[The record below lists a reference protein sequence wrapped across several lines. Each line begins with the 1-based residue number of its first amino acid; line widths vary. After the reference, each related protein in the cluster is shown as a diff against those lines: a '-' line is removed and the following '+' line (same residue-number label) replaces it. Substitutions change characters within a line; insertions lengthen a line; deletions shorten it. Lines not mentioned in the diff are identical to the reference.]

1 MTKKR
6 FTPVE
11 PLNVA
16 PMAENV
22 QKKKNPLQGEASPQ
36 QGSFK
41 TLFIISCVAIV
52 VLGYFAFFG
61 RGTTNGSPRTSAAN
75 SEIQI
80 ALGKAYVE
88 LGQVSENV
96 ADPDD
101 ASNKVTFWRFTDI
114 RGSWG
119 YCTVL
124 TMPNPYPNLLLMT
137 DATLKITKVK
147 NMSDFPMAGADRRAE
162 YLDAM
167 MRYENRT
174 LLDFQR
180 LEGSTDEGEV
190 REFREIMRD
199 NIAKALKVMCIDQNG
214 IDWFTQNF
222 PQGIKFS
229 KIGSKLEPWRV
240 TCEDGRE
247 INSSMLA
254 GRKYAFFSASAC
266 GSCRATVTEIS
277 QDMLTKGGMGKDQII
292 FIFTGKPE
300 EKAKIKD
307 MLSGEYLV
315 LDQDQANFC
324 KMISFM
330 EGSPSMMLIDSS
342 GTVFAK
348 ENSTSLNDAEGRAKT
363 LKNFYELR

>member
-11 PLNVA
+11 SLNVT
-16 PMAENV
+16 PVTDNV
-22 QKKKNPLQGEASPQ
+22 QKRKSVSQTDGTSPQ
-36 QGSFK
+36 SNFK

-61 RGTTNGSPRTSAAN
+61 RGSGGSSKTTTAN
-75 SEIQI
+75 SDVQ
-80 ALGKAYVE
+80 AVLGRAYVE

-96 ADPDD
+96 TDPDD
-101 ASNKVTFWRFTDI
+101 SSNKVTFWRFSDI
-114 RGSWG
+114 RGTWG
-119 YCTVL
+119 YCTML

-137 DATLKITKVK
+137 DATLKITKIK

-167 MRYENRT
+167 SRYDNRT
-174 LLDFQR
+174 LLDFQHI
-180 LEGSTDEGEV
+180 EKSTDEGEV
-190 REFREIMRD
+190 RTFREIMRD
-199 NIAKALKVMCIDQNG
+199 SIAKALKVMCIDQNG
-214 IDWFTQNF
+214 IDWFRQNF

-229 KIGSKLEPWRV
+229 KVGTKLEPWRV

-254 GRKYAFFSASAC
+254 GRKYAFLSASAC

-277 QDMLTKGGMGKDQII
+277 QDMLTKGGMGKDQLI

-300 EKAKIKD
+300 EKSKMKD

-324 KMISFM
+324 KMISFT
-330 EGSPSMMLIDSS
+330 EGSPSIMLIDSS

-348 ENSTSLNDAEGRAKT
+348 EDATSLNDVEGRAKT
-363 LKNFYELR
+363 LKNFYESR